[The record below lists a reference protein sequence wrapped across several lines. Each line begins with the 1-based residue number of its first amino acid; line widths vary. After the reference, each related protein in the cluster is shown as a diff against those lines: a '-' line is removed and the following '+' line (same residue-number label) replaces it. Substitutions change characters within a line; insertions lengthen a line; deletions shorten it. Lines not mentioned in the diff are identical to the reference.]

1 MKDQNKTRAQL
12 LSELAELRQRV
23 TELET
28 AEAERKLA
36 EEALRASEERLRR
49 LVESATDYI
58 YTVKIEAGHPVAT
71 THGPGCVTVTRERR
85 RP

>member
-1 MKDQNKTRAQL
+1 MQDQNKTKAQL

-36 EEALRASEERLRR
+36 EEALRESEKKYRSVIENIQDVFYRSDLGGRLLMGSTPRGQNVR
-49 LVESATDYI
+49 IRFS
-58 YTVKIEAGHPVAT
+58 
-71 THGPGCVTVTRERR
+71 
-85 RP
+85 